1 MYFLSGNNT
10 ITETKE
16 IYNPLLSF
24 APIAFWIIL
33 IAIIT
38 ALGLLFKRRIGK
50 QAKDRQLLQNIEM
63 KLDKLMKVLENKST

>member
-16 IYNPLLSF
+16 IYNPLLAF

-63 KLDKLMKVLENKST
+63 KLDKLIEVIENKST

>member
-1 MYFLSGNNT
+1 MYFLSGNST

-33 IAIIT
+33 IAIIA
-38 ALGLLFKRRIGK
+38 ALGLLFKRRIEK

-63 KLDKLMKVLENKST
+63 KLDKLVEVLENKST

>member
-16 IYNPLLSF
+16 IYSPLLSF
-24 APIAFWIIL
+24 APIIFWIIL
-33 IAIIT
+33 IAIII
-38 ALGLLFKRRIGK
+38 ALGLLLKKRIGK

-63 KLDKLMKVLENKST
+63 KLDKLIEVLENKST